1 MASEIIFFIYL
12 ITVGHNANKNIK
24 Q

>member
-1 MASEIIFFIYL
+1 MASDIIFFIYV